1 MRLLLAGD
9 GEWAAAC
16 LQPLIQAGH
25 EFAAV
30 SLRNHPSDKSLE
42 LTARALNLPILRPEN
57 INAESYID
65 EIKSMKIDLGVSIA
79 CDQIMRRPLLDTA
92 KRGFINFHA
101 GKLPSYRGRNIIN
114 WAIINGESEIGVTA
128 HVVNEGIDT
137 GDIVLQRTLPVGWT
151 DTYGDVLKRIVD
163 AFPNIVVEAVSLLD
177 DDGFLAT
184 PQRGMGTYFC
194 GREDGDEWIEWSDTS
209 LDLHNKIRGIS
220 RPGPGARTLLDN
232 QTVTIWHASYDPA
245 WPKYRA
251 TPGQVVGR
259 NQNGVIVKTG
269 DSTIE
274 LNEVQIADGPCEKP
288 KWKIGTRLGIDLYRL
303 ATSLSKRITELE
315 QKLTS
320 GDSHV

>member
-1 MRLLLAGD
+1 M
-9 GEWAAAC
+9 
-16 LQPLIQAGH
+16 
-25 EFAAV
+25 
-30 SLRNHPSDKSLE
+30 
-42 LTARALNLPILRPEN
+42 
-57 INAESYID
+57 
-65 EIKSMKIDLGVSIA
+65 
-79 CDQIMRRPLLDTA
+79 
-92 KRGFINFHA
+92 
-101 GKLPSYRGRNIIN
+101 
-114 WAIINGESEIGVTA
+114 
-128 HVVNEGIDT
+128 
-137 GDIVLQRTLPVGWT
+137 
-151 DTYGDVLKRIVD
+151 
-163 AFPNIVVEAVSLLD
+163 
-177 DDGFLAT
+177 
-184 PQRGMGTYFC
+184 
-194 GREDGDEWIEWSDTS
+194 
-209 LDLHNKIRGIS
+209 
-220 RPGPGARTLLDN
+220 LDN